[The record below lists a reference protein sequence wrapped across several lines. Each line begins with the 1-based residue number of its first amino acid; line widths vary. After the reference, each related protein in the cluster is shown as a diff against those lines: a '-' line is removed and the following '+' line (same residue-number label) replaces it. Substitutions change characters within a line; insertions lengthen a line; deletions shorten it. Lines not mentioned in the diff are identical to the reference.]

1 MEETKVY
8 RLDYRRLN
16 RVCTYCTKPSTV
28 IKVITTTGG
37 DILVGTLCDLH
48 AKGEQ
53 EHFRKNDGLV
63 MAGKDKTGDARTDAT
78 LIDPNVLREMASG
91 KLAMG
96 KGVQKLLA
104 DAADS
109 FEDAGKSD
117 KDAVPLDPNGPP
129 GERGRGDN

>member
-8 RLDYRRLN
+8 RLDYRNLN

-28 IKVITTTGG
+28 IKVITTTTG
-37 DILVGTLCDLH
+37 DILVGTLCELH

-63 MAGKDKTGDARTDAT
+63 MAGQSKVAGARTDAT
-78 LIDPNVLREMASG
+78 LIDPNAIREMADG
-91 KLAMG
+91 GMAMS
-96 KGVQKLLA
+96 KDVQKLLS

-109 FEDAGKSD
+109 FESAGKSD
-117 KDAVPLDPNGPP
+117 KNAVPLDPDAEP